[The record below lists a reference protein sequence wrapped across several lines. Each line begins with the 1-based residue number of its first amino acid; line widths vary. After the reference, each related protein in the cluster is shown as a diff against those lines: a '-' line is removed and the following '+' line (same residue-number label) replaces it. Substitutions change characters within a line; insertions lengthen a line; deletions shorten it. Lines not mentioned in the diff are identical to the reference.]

1 MNERTDIIIQRRTD
15 RQIDNLCSLIPVLP
29 DSCRPV
35 DNETES
41 RSTSGIHSVSFLAS
55 AAVPLQWSAN
65 SAERIGH
72 FLHFDIA
79 GWQFQKKKSPQIFV
93 PCSAFETF

>member
-1 MNERTDIIIQRRTD
+1 MKL
-15 RQIDNLCSLIPVLP
+15 NLVVLQA
-29 DSCRPV
+29 
-35 DNETES
+35 
-41 RSTSGIHSVSFLAS
+41 VSFLTS

-93 PCSAFETF
+93 RCSAFETFDKVTLLFFLEVYIY